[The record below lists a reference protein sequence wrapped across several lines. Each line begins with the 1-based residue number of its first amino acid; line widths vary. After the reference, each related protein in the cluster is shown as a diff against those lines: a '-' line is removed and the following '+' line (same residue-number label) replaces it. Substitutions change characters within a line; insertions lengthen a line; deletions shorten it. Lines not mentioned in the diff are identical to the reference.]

1 MNEILLEKKAALM
14 SEKHLQKTEG
24 EGSAQTICQM
34 WLLYKK
40 TLKRQILYIPI
51 ALKFAITTTFR
62 ARAVETDS
70 MSRRGKAKCF

>member
-1 MNEILLEKKAALM
+1 MNEIMLEKKAALI
-14 SEKHLQKTEG
+14 SEKHQQKTEE
-24 EGSAQTICQM
+24 EGRAPTICQM

-40 TLKRQILYIPI
+40 TTKGQLVYIPI
-51 ALKFAITTTFR
+51 ASKFAITTTFR